1 MRGNCGQY
9 LKVMNLLTT
18 LSHGST
24 VSFEIVYSSNVFTGA
39 GGGHGKTVLFGR
51 FVRGYP
57 EDAITGSP
65 IV

>member
-9 LKVMNLLTT
+9 LKVMNVLTT

-24 VSFEIVYSSNVFTGA
+24 VSFEILYSSNVITGA
-39 GGGHGKTVLFGR
+39 GGGHGKTVLPGR

-57 EDAITGSP
+57 GDAIIVSP